1 MSRFDLPGRRVPN
14 AVALAMAASLL
25 ASPALGACKQ
35 ELSVYS
41 EPEANASLEFTPAA
55 SNGSSSHMFKIK
67 FPENSV
73 VLDGIV
79 MWTEG
84 VARPMGIVM
93 HKCPEGDV
101 TGAELEACTVWQG
114 VIYAVDGAGTVD
126 LLPPEGADSAAQLLL
141 PDFAPALR
149 QSSAYG
155 VGGVS
160 KMPWDVFKMSGCQ
173 E

>member
-1 MSRFDLPGRRVPN
+1 MR
-14 AVALAMAASLL
+14 AKETIALALTTMMLAASS
-25 ASPALGACKQ
+25 AFATCKQ

-55 SNGSSSHMFKIK
+55 PNGSTSHTFTIK

-73 VLDGIV
+73 ILDGIV

-84 VARPMGIVM
+84 VARPVGIVM

-101 TGAELEACTVWQG
+101 TGDELEACTVWQG
-114 VIYAVDGAGTVD
+114 VIYAVDSLGNVD
-126 LLPPEGADSAAQLLL
+126 LLPPEGADAAGQLLL

-155 VGGVS
+155 MAGLS

>member
-1 MSRFDLPGRRVPN
+1 MR
-14 AVALAMAASLL
+14 AKETIALALTAMLAASPSV
-25 ASPALGACKQ
+25 AACKQ
-35 ELSVYS
+35 ELAVYS

-55 SNGSSSHMFKIK
+55 PNGATSHTFKVK

-73 VLDGIV
+73 ILDGIV

-84 VARPMGIVM
+84 VARPVGIVM

-114 VIYAVDGAGTVD
+114 VIYAIDGQGNVD

-141 PDFAPALR
+141 PDFAPAVR

-155 VGGVS
+155 MAGVS
-160 KMPWDVFKMSGCQ
+160 KMPWDVFKISGCQ

>member
-1 MSRFDLPGRRVPN
+1 MR
-14 AVALAMAASLL
+14 AKETIALALTAMLAASPSV
-25 ASPALGACKQ
+25 AACKQ
-35 ELSVYS
+35 ELAVYS

-55 SNGSSSHMFKIK
+55 PNGATSHTFKVK

-73 VLDGIV
+73 ILDGIV

-84 VARPMGIVM
+84 VARPVGIVM

-114 VIYAVDGAGTVD
+114 VIYAIDGQGNVD

-141 PDFAPALR
+141 PDFAPAVR
-149 QSSAYG
+149 QSAAYG
-155 VGGVS
+155 MAGVS
-160 KMPWDVFKMSGCQ
+160 KMPWDVFKISGCQ

>member
-1 MSRFDLPGRRVPN
+1 MRAKEKIALALTTMMLAASS
-14 AVALAMAASLL
+14 AVA
-25 ASPALGACKQ
+25 ACKQ
-35 ELSVYS
+35 ELAIYS

-55 SNGSSSHMFKIK
+55 PNGSTSHTFKVK

-84 VARPMGIVM
+84 VARPVGIVM

-114 VIYAVDGAGTVD
+114 VIYAVDGQGNVD

-155 VGGVS
+155 MEGVS
-160 KMPWDVFKMSGCQ
+160 KMPWDAFKMSGCQ

>member
-1 MSRFDLPGRRVPN
+1 VRQPIRCHGLTAFFSA
-14 AVALAMAASLL
+14 AVL
-25 ASPALGACKQ
+25 ASVTYPGHAACRQ

-41 EPEANASLEFTPAA
+41 EPEADASLEFTPAGANA
-55 SNGSSSHMFKIK
+55 STSHTFKIK
-67 FPENSV
+67 FPENAV
-73 VLDGIV
+73 VFDGIV

-84 VARPMGIVM
+84 VARPIGIVM

-101 TGAELEACTVWQG
+101 TGEELVACTVWQG
-114 VIYAVDGAGTVD
+114 VIYAVDGLGNVD
-126 LLPPEGADSAAQLLL
+126 LLPPEGADAAEQLLL

-155 VGGVS
+155 MAGLS